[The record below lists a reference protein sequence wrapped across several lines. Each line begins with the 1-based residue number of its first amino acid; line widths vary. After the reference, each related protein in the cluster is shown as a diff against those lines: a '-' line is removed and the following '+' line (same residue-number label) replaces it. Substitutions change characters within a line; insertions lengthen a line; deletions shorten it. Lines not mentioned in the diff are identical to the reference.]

1 MKQREYAY
9 DNLKFLLII
18 LVIAGHLADF
28 YTEPGADVSSE
39 LAAAARGLYGF
50 IYVFHMPAFVF
61 VGGLFAKSALSDRTR
76 ALKKAGG
83 FVVLYILCKVLLGL
97 PSMLLRR
104 TFDFDLFSESGI
116 PWFMLSMAWWFLA
129 TWFLKRVTHPGEL
142 QVTYSAGKNGA
153 QVTYSAGQNAAQI
166 THFAGQNGAQ
176 ITHSAGQNAAQITH
190 SAGQNA
196 PQPQLRNVFLVIAA
210 NIVLACILGYTDM
223 AGDFLCLSKTI
234 VFYPFFLA
242 GFCLDARKLLAHVQ
256 KPACRAVGTA
266 GILLLVLT
274 AAAQPQFLYGLR
286 PLLNGRGNAY
296 AQVAENFADICRQ
309 TEAVSDAV
317 GLLAD
322 PAYGAFWRL
331 AYYAAAAFMIYCL
344 VAVIPRKKLP
354 VSVFGSR
361 TLQVYFLHYIF
372 LYPLKIV
379 PVVEKM
385 QTVFPTAVCVLFML
399 AVSVGLAMLLSL
411 PKFKTCTHNHI
422 VLK

>member
-61 VGGLFAKSALSDRTR
+61 VGGLFAKSVLSDRTR
-76 ALKKAGG
+76 ALKKVGG
-83 FVVLYILCKVLLGL
+83 FVILYILCKVLLGL

-142 QVTYSAGKNGA
+142 QVTYSAG
-153 QVTYSAGQNAAQI
+153 QNV
-166 THFAGQNGAQ
+166 
-176 ITHSAGQNAAQITH
+176 SQITH

-309 TEAVSDAV
+309 AGAVSDAV
-317 GLLAD
+317 GLLVD

-344 VAVIPRKKLP
+344 LAVIPRKKLP